1 MVENFRPPYEIED
14 DKNSELKSDTEQS
27 ATAEGKVDSLVD
39 NNIGA
44 VAFGRG
50 DRSNKIKKAVHKF
63 WSNNIEKWPATK
75 RQKIIGGC
83 IAAALIV
90 LGAGGV
96 YALSHMFKTEPDPQV
111 IFKEEKNTEPS
122 KLTGVEV
129 SKKTNRRTVTAVMI
143 ENSPDA
149 RPQAGLY
156 DAGIVFE
163 AIAEGGITRF
173 CALFQEAQPG
183 YIGPVRSVRPYYID
197 LFMPFRA
204 SIVHAG
210 GSAEGLAK
218 VARLKARD
226 IDHGAN
232 AEAFQRVADRY
243 APHNLYTSMK
253 ALDAVN
259 KRRKYKAAPFESLL
273 RKPDRPSDKPDAT
286 SIDFFLSGDLYN
298 AHFSYDK
305 KSNSYKR
312 SQAGLPH
319 RDHKSGKTIS
329 PKVVI
334 ALVMHYSQNGIYSVY
349 KTSGKGTAFIF
360 QDGTVEKATWKKSGT
375 KDQFEF
381 VKKDGTKVRLNAGQT
396 WITLVSG
403 KNNVAYKP

>member
-1 MVENFRPPYEIED
+1 MTDDFRSPYEIED
-14 DKNSELKSDTEQS
+14 DKNSDENLDNQQLKTSEN
-27 ATAEGKVDSLVD
+27 KVDSLVD
-39 NNIGA
+39 NDVGA
-44 VAFGRG
+44 VTMGSGGKKKLSNIFGE
-50 DRSNKIKKAVHKF
+50 KF
-63 WSNNIEKWPATK
+63 WSRGLELWPSTQ
-75 RQKIIGGC
+75 RQKIIGSS

-90 LGAGGV
+90 LGGGGI
-96 YALSHMFKTEPDPQV
+96 YALSNMFKTQPQPQV

-129 SKKTNRRTVTAVMI
+129 SKKLNKRPVTAVMI

-183 YIGPVRSVRPYYID
+183 YIGPVRSIRPYYVD
-197 LFMPFRA
+197 LFMPFDA

-232 AEAFQRVADRY
+232 ADAFQRVSDRY

-253 ALDAVN
+253 DLDKVN
-259 KRRKYKAAPFESLL
+259 ERRGYKKSDFTSLL
-273 RKPDRPSDKPDAT
+273 RKWERPSEKPSAR
-286 SIDFFLSGDLYN
+286 IINFNMSGDLYN
-298 AHFSYDK
+298 AHFQYDAK
-305 KSNSYKR
+305 HNDYKR
-312 SQAGLPH
+312 SQGGLPH

-334 ALVMHYSQNGIYSVY
+334 ALVMRYSQSGIYSVY
-349 KTSGKGTAFIF
+349 KTNGKGAAFIF
-360 QDGTVEKATWKKSGT
+360 QDGEVTRGTWKKSGT
-375 KDQFEF
+375 KKQFVF
-381 VKKDGTKVRLNAGQT
+381 VGKDGQKIRLNPGQT

-403 KNNVAYKP
+403 NDKVSYKP